1 MGDFRKRKGQ
11 EGESI
16 ACEFLISLGHDVLER
31 NYRYGRI
38 EIDIIS
44 TKGEVLYFTE
54 VKHWKEFPGFDP
66 IFSIIASKRKRMRTA
81 ASGFLSERLS
91 LQNHF
96 VSFALVSIN
105 SEKGCEYYPDLF

>member
-1 MGDFRKRKGQ
+1 MVDFRKRKGQ

-16 ACEFLISLGHDVLER
+16 ACEFLISLGHSILER

-44 TKGEVLYFTE
+44 TKGEILYFTE

-66 IFSIIASKRKRMRTA
+66 ILSLTTSKQNRMRTA
-81 ASGFLSERLS
+81 ASGYLIERLS
-91 LQNHF
+91 LRNHF